1 MSKKPSLAVVGATG
15 AVGTVMLDI
24 LSKRKDVYGE
34 IRLIASARSAG
45 KKLTCRGQEL
55 TVVALSPEAF
65 EGIDIAM
72 FDVPD
77 EVSKEWAPIAASK
90 GCVVVDN
97 SGAFRM
103 DKDVPLVVP
112 EVNPDQVKNR
122 SKGIISNPNCTTLS
136 MIVALGALHKEYG
149 LKELVVA
156 SYQAASG
163 AGQSGIDTLRDQ
175 INKVANTSVGDT
187 AGDVRKV
194 ISDHGPFP
202 APLALNV
209 IPWAGSLKEDGYSSE
224 EIKVRNESRK
234 ILGIENLK
242 VSATCVRVP
251 VLTTHSLAVHAIFEK
266 EVSRQ
271 VAQDVLKNAA
281 GVELVDDPEN
291 HKFPTPADVVGTDPT
306 WVGRVRKSLDDPNAL
321 DLFVCGDNL
330 RKGAA
335 LNTAQI
341 AELVAAKF

>member
-55 TVVALSPEAF
+55 TVVALTPEAF

-77 EVSKEWAPIAASK
+77 EVSKEWAPIAANK

-112 EVNPDQVKNR
+112 EVNPEQVKNR

-136 MIVALGALHKEYG
+136 MIVALGALHKQYG

-156 SYQAASG
+156 SYRAASG
-163 AGQSGIDTLRDQ
+163 AGQSGIDTLRNQ
-175 INKVANTSVGDT
+175 ISKVANTSVGDN

-224 EIKVRNESRK
+224 ELKVRNESRK
-234 ILGIENLK
+234 ILGLANLK

-251 VLTTHSLAVHAIFEK
+251 VLTTHSLAVHAIFVK

-321 DLFVCGDNL
+321 DLFVGGENL

-341 AELVAAKF
+341 AELVAAEF

>member
-55 TVVALSPEAF
+55 TVVALTPEAF

-77 EVSKEWAPIAASK
+77 EVSKEWAPIAVSK

-136 MIVALGALHKEYG
+136 MIVALGALHKQYG

-175 INKVANTSVGDT
+175 ISKVANTSVGDM

-224 EIKVRNESRK
+224 ELKVRNESRK
-234 ILGIENLK
+234 ILGIANLK

-306 WVGRVRKSLDDPNAL
+306 WVGRVRKSLDDPNAIE
-321 DLFVCGDNL
+321 LFVCGDNL

-341 AELVAAKF
+341 AELVAAEF